1 MINSEFL
8 LGIWLGNI
16 PQYTADFCKWILI
29 FMLIDAISS
38 SLWMSVQA
46 TGNIRNYQ
54 ILVSLFIS
62 MNIPIAYILSYL
74 GFPPISVWI
83 GKAIINFIV
92 YIFRIFYLKR
102 VFGLPTWKYIN
113 QVLSICTLITLLSI
127 PLPLYIQTIFSGW
140 TGLILTTLCSIVV
153 TVSIILLL
161 GLNKVEKQIAFQA
174 VNKFIHKITPHS

>member
-1 MINSEFL
+1 ME
-8 LGIWLGNI
+8 
-16 PQYTADFCKWILI
+16 
-29 FMLIDAISS
+29 
-38 SLWMSVQA
+38 
-46 TGNIRNYQ
+46 
-54 ILVSLFIS
+54 
-62 MNIPIAYILSYL
+62 YIY
-74 GFPPISVWI
+74 
-83 GKAIINFIV
+83 
-92 YIFRIFYLKR
+92 
-102 VFGLPTWKYIN
+102 